1 MERWSL
7 RLWGQVQGVNL
18 RWQVQEYALQNNLT
32 GWIKNEK
39 DGSVLIE
46 LQGPKINLNDFV
58 KWLQTR
64 ARFVKV
70 GTMQTNKLNTMP
82 DNEFVIKN

>member
-7 RLWGQVQGVNL
+7 RLWGRVQGVNL
-18 RWQVQEYALQNNLT
+18 RWQVQEHALQNELT

-46 LQGPKINLNDFV
+46 LQGSKVSLNDFV
-58 KWLQTR
+58 SWLQTR
-64 ARFVKV
+64 ARFVNV
-70 GTMQTNKLNTMP
+70 GMMQTNKLITRP
-82 DNEFVIKN
+82 ENEFVIMN